1 MLKKNQQLIRPR
13 RTRRYVNAKKKTM
26 LDEVETL
33 IDFRAIE
40 KLLNKQYDR
49 KMGRPAIPPLMLFKM
64 LLLERWYGL
73 SDVKVVEEVHD
84 RRSFERFI
92 GQEVRQYHVDD
103 STLVRFRERIRDG
116 KIEEQ
121 LFELI
126 NEQLDRKNIVCT

>member
-1 MLKKNQQLIRPR
+1 
-13 RTRRYVNAKKKTM
+13 
-26 LDEVETL
+26 
-33 IDFRAIE
+33 
-40 KLLNKQYDR
+40 
-49 KMGRPAIPPLMLFKM
+49 M

-126 NEQLDRKNIVCT
+126 NEQLDRKGMFIRKGTIIDSTIVQGAARVGSRRKD